1 MFETKEFLEEEIR
14 CDYLVTSKRKRVW
27 AAELNMLQLLDDI
40 CRRYSI
46 RYYVDYGTLLGAVR
60 HKGFVPWDDDIDV
73 TMFRSDYEKF
83 KKIAVEEV
91 HPPYFFQN
99 VYTDNIIWAFS
110 KIRDSRT
117 SAIEFPDI
125 PPEMLNQGIFLDI
138 FPLDDVPDGI
148 NMHPAIIGMQRE
160 LWGTIVQPEA
170 VLRSIREGQPTL
182 CESDILLDMIKL
194 PVRERMKEFESFN
207 EWQFGQS
214 TKVNFISFELCN
226 SSPSR
231 ERKWYEDI
239 VYLPFENMQVPAPI
253 GYEQI
258 LKCQY
263 GDYNKFVRGGSAHE
277 GICLDPDTPYYLYKR

>member
-1 MFETKEFLEEEIR
+1 
-14 CDYLVTSKRKRVW
+14 
-27 AAELNMLQLLDDI
+27 
-40 CRRYSI
+40 
-46 RYYVDYGTLLGAVR
+46 
-60 HKGFVPWDDDIDV
+60 
-73 TMFRSDYEKF
+73 
-83 KKIAVEEV
+83 
-91 HPPYFFQN
+91 
-99 VYTDNIIWAFS
+99 
-110 KIRDSRT
+110 
-117 SAIEFPDI
+117 
-125 PPEMLNQGIFLDI
+125 
-138 FPLDDVPDGI
+138 
-148 NMHPAIIGMQRE
+148 
-160 LWGTIVQPEA
+160 
-170 VLRSIREGQPTL
+170 
-182 CESDILLDMIKL
+182 MIKL